1 MLIIGTELQE
11 VSQVT
16 VRRISA
22 VFVNLHPKDVIM
34 TNGII
39 EYDQAIAEI
48 RGFSG
53 AMFRAQDRLNYEHFY
68 LRPHQSG
75 KPGANQYTPVINGV
89 AGWQLYHGSDYSTAV
104 EYKFDQWM
112 HIKIVFAAERADI
125 YIDSDEPTLR

>member
-1 MLIIGTELQE
+1 MLIIGNELQE

-16 VRRISA
+16 ERQISA
-22 VFVNLHPKDVIM
+22 LFVNLHPKDVIM

-68 LRPHQSG
+68 LRPHQPISLFQHG
-75 KPGANQYTPVINGV
+75 RYQQPLTRPRSKTLTNSMTVTRPG
-89 AGWQLYHGSDYSTAV
+89 
-104 EYKFDQWM
+104 
-112 HIKIVFAAERADI
+112 
-125 YIDSDEPTLR
+125 